1 KVNIKLV
8 SVLFALLFPLY
19 AQAINEVRDDMFGFN
34 YMLPESSMCISAK
47 ESDSKLVYCEWVK
60 GNGYT
65 GDVIS
70 YSCMIS
76 EFEKYIFFKSRSVCI
91 EQLEIMRS
99 NAP

>member
-1 KVNIKLV
+1 MKLV

-19 AQAINEVRDDMFGFN
+19 VQATNEIRGDMFGFN
-34 YMLPESSMCISAK
+34 YMLPESTMCTSAK
-47 ESDSKLVYCEWVK
+47 DSESKLVYCEWVK

-65 GDVIS
+65 GDVAS

-76 EFEKYIFFKSRSVCI
+76 ELEKYIFFKSRSVCI